1 MNPIKE
7 IISRVDTELDQYG
20 WYRSYR
26 NDYGYRTL
34 FFAVIGAVT
43 TALFAIYNGVFG
55 ILNGSLWYGAFAG
68 YLIILAF
75 QRILVLILRWAAVKK
90 RGDDNEELF
99 NDKLKIYLA
108 NGAVFVPLTIALA
121 VIISAILSSD
131 GHGATNNIIAI
142 MTATYAFLKIAM
154 AISNLVKAKSYRDPI
169 IQTIRNIS
177 FVDALTSIIM
187 LENTLVTTFG
197 ELTYTFRMLIIVS
210 GLIVCSVSVGI
221 GSFMIIN
228 ACKQLKIGCKQI

>member
-1 MNPIKE
+1 M
-7 IISRVDTELDQYG
+7 
-20 WYRSYR
+20 
-26 NDYGYRTL
+26 

-121 VIISAILSSD
+121 VIISAILSSGD
-131 GHGATNNIIAI
+131 HGATNNIIAI

-154 AISNLVKAKSYRDPI
+154 AIGHLVKAKSYRDPI

-187 LENTLVTTFG
+187 LENTLITTFG